1 MMCVYIVTC
10 CLFSSDLRSNAMVT
24 VETDSLQRLVGL
36 KTLQLADNQVEI
48 IQEGAFHNLEAL
60 EDL

>member
-1 MMCVYIVTC
+1 
-10 CLFSSDLRSNAMVT
+10 MVT
-24 VETDSLQRLVGL
+24 VETDSLQRLAGL
-36 KTLQLADNQVEI
+36 KTLQLADNQIEI